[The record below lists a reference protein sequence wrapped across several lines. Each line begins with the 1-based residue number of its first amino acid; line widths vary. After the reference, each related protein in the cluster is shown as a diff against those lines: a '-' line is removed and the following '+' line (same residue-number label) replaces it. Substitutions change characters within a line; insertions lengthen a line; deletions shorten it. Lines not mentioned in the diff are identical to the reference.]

1 MDDIRNNPR
10 FAERYAQLA
19 SVRLNPRRHTAADG
33 LDHSEAVAARAAA
46 LARANGCSPAEAAM
60 LENLGRAH
68 DIGKVTGTAQPAR
81 SLDVLRDCGVD
92 DPGFLALVQW
102 HDTNLPWY
110 LSHQRGQA
118 PSDKA
123 WRKLSSQ
130 VPLHLLCLFMV
141 ADRVDAPPGWR
152 RNAPLVWF
160 LAEARARDLIPDLTL
175 DLPDHP
181 SEISAGGAVVRE
193 RDGVAELLLIRA
205 RPDGHELPK
214 GHIEWDELPEEA
226 AVREVREEA
235 GVESELHI
243 GGELGS
249 LEYMVGAGAER
260 RLKRVRY
267 FAMTGASPLQLGPLP
282 PSTGE
287 RRWVSLDEVRDIELV
302 SEALRPLLVSALDG
316 DRTAGQP

>member
-10 FAERYAQLA
+10 FAEHYARLA
-19 SVRLNPRRHTAADG
+19 SVQLNPRRHTAADG
-33 LDHSEAVAARAAA
+33 LDHSEAVAARVAA
-46 LARANGCSPAEAAM
+46 LARANGCSPAETAL

-68 DIGKVTGTAQPAR
+68 DIGKVTGTAKPAR

-92 DPGFLALVQW
+92 DPAFLALVQW

-110 LSHQRGQA
+110 QSHQRGQA

-130 VPLHLLCLFMV
+130 VPLRLLCLFMV

-152 RNAPLVWF
+152 RNAPLAWF
-160 LAEARARDLIPDLTL
+160 LAEARARDLITDLAL

-193 RDGVAELLLIRA
+193 RDGAAELLLIRA
-205 RPDGHELPK
+205 RPSGYELPK

-226 AVREVREEA
+226 AAREVREEA

-243 GGELGS
+243 GRELGS
-249 LEYMVGAGAER
+249 LEYLVGADAER

-267 FAMTGASPLQLGPLP
+267 FAMTGAAPLELGPLP
-282 PSTGE
+282 ASTGE
-287 RRWVSLDEVRDIELV
+287 RRWARLDEVRDIALV
-302 SEALRPLLVSALDG
+302 NDALRPLLVSALDG
-316 DRTAGQP
+316 DRRPGEP